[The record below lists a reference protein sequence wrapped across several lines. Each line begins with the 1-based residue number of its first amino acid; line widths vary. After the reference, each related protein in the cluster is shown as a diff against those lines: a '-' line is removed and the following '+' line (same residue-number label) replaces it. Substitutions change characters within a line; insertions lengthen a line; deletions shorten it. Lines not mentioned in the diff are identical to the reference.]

1 VADRFAAEIVR
12 EAPLRALGAARRKAM
27 LLRFAR
33 LAATRL
39 HALLDPIAGETIGP
53 RV

>member
-1 VADRFAAEIVR
+1 LR
-12 EAPLRALGAARRKAM
+12 PLNAARRKAM

-39 HALLDPIAGETIGP
+39 HALSHTEF
-53 RV
+53 